1 MAEDAASVH
10 ELPNWS
16 RRVQAKAAEVAD
28 CRVRSCAEWNGFKRI
43 IFNNDDNEKP
53 LARPVVVIDAN
64 SMKPLQMIKCAADKY
79 ERQQKCFYPIIGL
92 SVS

>member
-1 MAEDAASVH
+1 M
-10 ELPNWS
+10 N
-16 RRVQAKAAEVAD
+16 
-28 CRVRSCAEWNGFKRI
+28 
-43 IFNNDDNEKP
+43 NEKP
-53 LARPVVVIDAN
+53 LARPVVVIDTN

>member
-1 MAEDAASVH
+1 MS
-10 ELPNWS
+10 
-16 RRVQAKAAEVAD
+16 
-28 CRVRSCAEWNGFKRI
+28 
-43 IFNNDDNEKP
+43 NEKP